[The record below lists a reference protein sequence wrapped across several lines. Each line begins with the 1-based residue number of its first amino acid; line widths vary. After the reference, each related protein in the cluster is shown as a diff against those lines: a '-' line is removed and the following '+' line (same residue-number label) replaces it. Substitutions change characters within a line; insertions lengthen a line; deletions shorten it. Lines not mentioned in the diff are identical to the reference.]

1 MLYNC
6 IMPLSAYKS
15 ITFLKSG
22 RFAHGT
28 EAMRHRCRF
37 CASMRAGRTLPG
49 HLFERIIRAAAENVK
64 RLPQKMVFVLLIA
77 VFSKINKNNSG
88 FLLTS
93 TKQLC

>member
-6 IMPLSAYKS
+6 IMPLPVYKS

-49 HLFERIIRAAAENVK
+49 HLFERIIRAPQAKVK
-64 RLPQKMVFVLLIA
+64 RCMG
-77 VFSKINKNNSG
+77 KNSIRISEG
-88 FLLTS
+88 GV
-93 TKQLC
+93 QQYE

>member
-49 HLFERIIRAAAENVK
+49 HLFERIIRAPQAKVK
-64 RLPQKMVFVLLIA
+64 RCMG
-77 VFSKINKNNSG
+77 KNSIRISEGG
-88 FLLTS
+88 F
-93 TKQLC
+93 QQYE